1 MDSSKEPHV
10 RELDCLMWF
19 LAAIFVASFAIGL
32 ALTPKVQGAKPA
44 GFSDISAPVAEDG
57 LEIPVLF
64 GTRDFNGPNVVWY
77 GDLKTVAIKSK
88 GGKK

>member
-1 MDSSKEPHV
+1 
-10 RELDCLMWF
+10 MWF
-19 LAAIFVASFAIGL
+19 LAILFVGAIGVGL
-32 ALTPKVQGAKPA
+32 LMAPKPQSQKPA
-44 GFSDISAPVAEDG
+44 GLGDITAPVAEEG

-64 GTRDFNGPNVVWY
+64 GTRDLNGPNVVWY